1 MKSNGFATSYT
12 KHDHPAIK
20 QRWLGLSNVC
30 DMSKLKKICTIYD
43 NARHVKVKL
52 KARMREI
59 SWPIYMHLI
68 DGNHVL
74 MPIFSRI
81 DVFGCTDNTI
91 RAAVSNL
98 RCRSMAW
105 HREANWLWHIVFTD
119 ANSTLFAKWARVGV
133 FGYTFLEI
141 RNIIKT
147 LTGSNDEPNGP
158 NSHLTNVR

>member
-30 DMSKLKKICTIYD
+30 DTSKPKKICTIYD

-52 KARMREI
+52 EARMCEI

-68 DGNHVL
+68 DANHVFI
-74 MPIFSRI
+74 PFYSRI
-81 DVFGCTDNTI
+81 NVFGYINNAICATF
-91 RAAVSNL
+91 SSL
-98 RCRSMAW
+98 RCRFMGW

-119 ANSTLFAKWARVGV
+119 ANSTLFSKWARVDV

-147 LTGSNDEPNGP
+147 LIGSNDEPNGP